1 MLTAEMMRYP
11 ASSNNDDNKSKRSLK
26 NVYLTLIFV
35 TVTILCGIKLFSS
48 ILNWNQS
55 NVISKDYNSENESA
69 LLLLHKLFERSRIL
83 KQKHEKAPPF
93 DVNKL
98 GTIDFIFNRTI
109 FGAIIMSDYGEEVQ
123 DIAEIAVVEN
133 NSTSLDGSTHKSNT
147 TITASKLSAIRS
159 KNALKMIG
167 QLPFPV
173 THWPPVFTKACPFT
187 KHQHRTERGLVYAHY
202 QIWLEFVFFDHDVLQ
217 SLARKEVKGLYHST
231 AWSSRSGTFMAA
243 ENGSLYKNGLPFFE
257 DDIIVIFEDDADIAV
272 TNIVDAM
279 RNELSNMTTDLLYL
293 GWCEGRLAKPVPLC
307 TQAYAMTRRGA
318 RIAIRNFEPC
328 GLALDEQFVI
338 WAKNKLVTWRRAFDS
353 NYVNKFNSDYPQSRD
368 TTKGIFH
375 QKRMG
380 SFNGH

>member
-1 MLTAEMMRYP
+1 MFNNTNSDRE
-11 ASSNNDDNKSKRSLK
+11 ASL
-26 NVYLTLIFV
+26 
-35 TVTILCGIKLFSS
+35 S
-48 ILNWNQS
+48 IL
-55 NVISKDYNSENESA
+55 
-69 LLLLHKLFERSRIL
+69 HRLFEKSRIL

-98 GTIDFIFNRTI
+98 GTDKFIFNRTV
-109 FGAIIMSDYGEEVQ
+109 FGAIIMSDYGEGNR
-123 DIAEIAVVEN
+123 DIAGNEVAEKKSKEN
-133 NSTSLDGSTHKSNT
+133 NFTDNFTSLNGSSNT
-147 TITASKLSAIRS
+147 SMSAVKLSAIRS

-217 SLARKEVKGLYHST
+217 NLARKQFKGLYKST
-231 AWSSRSGTFMAA
+231 AWSSRSGAFMAA
-243 ENGSLYKNGLPFFE
+243 ENGSLYKNGLPFYE
-257 DDIIVIFEDDADIAV
+257 DDMIVIFEDDADIAV
-272 TNIVDAM
+272 SNVVGAM
-279 RNELSNMTTDLLYL
+279 RDELSNMTTDLLYL

-318 RIAIRNFEPC
+318 RKAIEYFEPC

-338 WAKNKLVTWRRAFDS
+338 WAKNNMITWRRAFDA
-353 NYVNKFNSDYPQSRD
+353 NYINRFNDDYPQARD

-375 QKRMG
+375 QKSMG